1 MKILFI
7 HHKGLD
13 NLDLTKEHISK
24 IKEVKPGIEVQVA
37 SDIAE
42 ATPYLSQAEVMVGV
56 FPLLPPIKKAE
67 KLKWIHGLG
76 AGADGLEPAIVN
88 SSILVSNS
96 SGVAAIPIA
105 EHILAFL
112 LIFTKKLYATFAN
125 QRRKNWEGQS
135 LTELNGKTVLIVGLG
150 HIGKESARLLSCMG
164 VKVLAIDRSGKEK
177 PDFVET
183 LKTNEEFN
191 ELLPLA
197 DFVVICA
204 PLTKET
210 RHLFDREKFKQ
221 MKPTAVLVNIGRGA
235 IVKEQELIDAL
246 ENKIIA
252 GAALDVTE
260 EEPLPKE
267 SPLWGMENVV
277 ITPHHSPS
285 SERYMDRAIDLFC
298 ENLKAYLKGERLPNL
313 IDKER
318 GY

>member
-1 MKILFI
+1 MKILLI
-7 HHKGLD
+7 EPQ
-13 NLDLTKEHISK
+13 NRTITKEQEAQIQS
-24 IKEVKPGIEVQVA
+24 VNSDIELKVVSA
-37 SDIAE
+37 SDSKEMIEHVSEAE
-42 ATPYLSQAEVMVGV
+42 IVVGV
-56 FPLLPPIKKAE
+56 FRSLLSVKEAKN
-67 KLKWIHGLG
+67 LKWVHGLG
-76 AGADGLEPAIVN
+76 AGMDALSKEIIN

-96 SGVAAIPIA
+96 SGVAAISIA

-112 LIFTKKLYATFAN
+112 LIFTRKLYVTFVN
-125 QRRKNWEGQS
+125 QQHKNWEKQN
-135 LTELNGKTVLIVGLG
+135 LTEVYGKTVLIIGLG

-164 VKVLAIDRSGKEK
+164 ARVLAIDQAGKEK
-177 PDFVET
+177 PDFVEI
-183 LKTNEEFN
+183 LKTKEEFN

-210 RHLFDREKFKQ
+210 HHLFGKEKFEQ

-235 IVKEQELIDAL
+235 IVNEQELIDAL
-246 ENKIIA
+246 ENKFIA
-252 GAALDVTE
+252 GAALDVVE

-285 SERYMDRAIDLFC
+285 SERYMERAIDLFC
-298 ENLKAYLKGERLPNL
+298 ENLKAYLAGEKLPTL
-313 IDKER
+313 VDKSA

>member
-1 MKILFI
+1 MKILLI
-7 HHKGLD
+7 ELQD
-13 NLDLTKEHISK
+13 RTITKEQEAK
-24 IKEVKPGIEVQVA
+24 IKSVNSEIELKIVSGADSKEMTKHIVEA
-37 SDIAE
+37 EIA
-42 ATPYLSQAEVMVGV
+42 VGV
-56 FPLLPPIKKAE
+56 FRSIPPVKEAQN
-67 KLKWIHGLG
+67 LRWVHGLG
-76 AGADGLEPAIVN
+76 AGMDALSPEIIN

-112 LIFTKKLYATFAN
+112 LIFTKKLYITFTN
-125 QRRKNWEGQS
+125 QQHKNWEKQN
-135 LTELNGKTVLIVGLG
+135 LTELYGKTILIVGLG

-164 VKVLAIDRSGKEK
+164 ARVLAIDQAGKEK
-177 PDFVET
+177 PDFVEI
-183 LKTNEEFN
+183 LKTKEGFA

-210 RHLFDREKFKQ
+210 HHLFGKEKFKQ
-221 MKPTAVLVNIGRGA
+221 MKSTAVLVNIGRGA
-235 IVKEQELIDAL
+235 IVNEQELIDAL
-246 ENKIIA
+246 ENKVIA

-298 ENLKAYLKGERLPNL
+298 VNLKAYIKEEKLPNL
-313 IDKER
+313 VDKSA

>member
-1 MKILFI
+1 MNILI
-7 HHKGLD
+7 IRHKGLGH
-13 NLDLTKEHISK
+13 LDLKEEHLLK
-24 IKEVKPGIEVQVA
+24 IKEVKPGIEITVA
-37 SDIAE
+37 QDAAE
-42 ATPYLSQAEVMVGV
+42 AAPHLPQAEVMVGV
-56 FPLLPPIKKAE
+56 FHLLPPIKEAVN
-67 KLKWIHGLG
+67 LKWVHGLG

-88 SSILVSNS
+88 SPILVSNS

-112 LIFTKKLYATFAN
+112 LIFTKKLYITFAN
-125 QRRKNWEGQS
+125 QRRKNWERQS
-135 LTELNGKTVLIVGLG
+135 LTELRGKTILIVGLG

-164 VKVLAIDRSGKEK
+164 AKVLAIDQAGKEK

-183 LKTNEEFN
+183 LKTKEEFN

-197 DFVVICA
+197 DFVVICV

-210 RHLFDREKFKQ
+210 HHLFGREKFKQ

-235 IVKEQELIDAL
+235 IVKEKELIDAL
-246 ENKIIA
+246 EKKVIA
-252 GAALDVTE
+252 GAALDVQE
-260 EEPLPKE
+260 IEPLPQD
-267 SPLWGMENVV
+267 SPLWGMENVI

-285 SERYMDRAIDLFC
+285 SEKYMDRAINLFC